1 METDDRGRAPRRRS
15 GTRRDDHSGRRRR
28 KHVST
33 LQGERRVRTAT
44 DDTTVRTATGDTTVR
59 TSVIT
64 NPDIGPPRYHGSD
77 EQPSESAERR
87 NVYHVLH
94 RGDRRPRAVS
104 VQVVSP
110 QRQYLDG
117 RA

>member
-28 KHVST
+28 EHVST

-59 TSVIT
+59 TSVIANADT
-64 NPDIGPPRYHGSD
+64 GPPTITGLAS
-77 EQPSESAERR
+77 
-87 NVYHVLH
+87 
-94 RGDRRPRAVS
+94 PRA
-104 VQVVSP
+104 
-110 QRQYLDG
+110 
-117 RA
+117 

>member
-44 DDTTVRTATGDTTVR
+44 DDTTVRTG
-59 TSVIT
+59 VIA
-64 NPDIGPPRYHGSD
+64 NADIGPTYYHRSD
-77 EQPSESAERR
+77 EQPRKSAEGRCE
-87 NVYHVLH
+87 H
-94 RGDRRPRAVS
+94 RVHGVGDWRPRALS
-104 VQVVSP
+104 VQMVDLRR
-110 QRQYLDG
+110 RQLDD